1 MKMKVQMLG
10 LEAWKITTNIV
21 SDKENDQND
30 EDKIIESQD
39 FLSWKGHIRIKSS
52 SWLHTGPHNNQNMSE
67 SIVQTLLKLW

>member
-30 EDKIIESQD
+30 EDKIIES
-39 FLSWKGHIRIKSS
+39 
-52 SWLHTGPHNNQNMSE
+52 
-67 SIVQTLLKLW
+67 